1 MDSVIKWFK
10 SIEEKSSCIF
20 IQLDIAEFHPSITIN
35 ILDSAITLVIQHIT
49 AIKKDLQIKK
59 H

>member
-1 MDSVIKWFK
+1 MESAIKWFK

-35 ILDSAITLVIQHIT
+35 ILDSAITLAIQHTT
-49 AIKKDLQIKK
+49 AIKKDQQIKK